1 MKGKVRGLESMVDVE
16 KFIKKM
22 ELEGYVKETLA
33 EIVQMLDKKIKE
45 DMPGVNIAIRI
56 ELGIA
61 DGRTPRRKE

>member
-1 MKGKVRGLESMVDVE
+1 MVDIE
-16 KFIKKM
+16 KFIKKI

-33 EIVQMLDKKIKE
+33 EIVQIVDRKFKE

-61 DGRTPRRKE
+61 DGQTPRRKE

>member
-1 MKGKVRGLESMVDVE
+1 MVDIE
-16 KFIKKM
+16 KFIKEI

-33 EIVQMLDKKIKE
+33 EIVQMVDKKIKE

-61 DGRTPRRKE
+61 NGQTPRRKK

>member
-1 MKGKVRGLESMVDVE
+1 MVDVE
-16 KFIKKM
+16 KFIKKI

-45 DMPGVNIAIRI
+45 DMPGVDIAIRI

>member
-1 MKGKVRGLESMVDVE
+1 MVDVE

-33 EIVQMLDKKIKE
+33 EIFQVLDRKIKE
-45 DMPGVNIAIRI
+45 DMPGVKIVIRI

-61 DGRTPRRKE
+61 DGRTPRGKDNG

>member
-1 MKGKVRGLESMVDVE
+1 MVDIE
-16 KFIKKM
+16 KFINKI

-61 DGRTPRRKE
+61 DGRTPWRKE

>member
-1 MKGKVRGLESMVDVE
+1 MVDIE

-33 EIVQMLDKKIKE
+33 EIGQMLDKKIKE
-45 DMPGVNIAIRI
+45 DMPGVKIAIRI

-61 DGRTPRRKE
+61 DGRTPWRKE

>member
-1 MKGKVRGLESMVDVE
+1 MVDVE

-22 ELEGYVKETLA
+22 ELEGYVKEILA
-33 EIVQMLDKKIKE
+33 EIVQMVDRKIKE

-61 DGRTPRRKE
+61 DGQIPRRKNNERNG

>member
-1 MKGKVRGLESMVDVE
+1 MVDIE
-16 KFIKKM
+16 KFINKI

-45 DMPGVNIAIRI
+45 DMPGINIAIRI

-61 DGRTPRRKE
+61 DGRTPWRKE

>member
-1 MKGKVRGLESMVDVE
+1 MVDVE

-33 EIVQMLDKKIKE
+33 EIVQTVDKKIKE
-45 DMPGVNIAIRI
+45 DMPGVKIAIKI

-61 DGRTPRRKE
+61 DGRTPRRKDNERNG

>member
-1 MKGKVRGLESMVDVE
+1 MVDVE

-22 ELEGYVKETLA
+22 ELEGYVKEILA
-33 EIVQMLDKKIKE
+33 EIVQMVDRKIKK

-61 DGRTPRRKE
+61 DGQIPRSKNNERNG

>member
-1 MKGKVRGLESMVDVE
+1 MVDVE
-16 KFIKKM
+16 KFINKL

-33 EIVQMLDKKIKE
+33 VIVQIVDRKIKE
-45 DMPGVNIAIRI
+45 DMPGVNIAIKI

>member
-1 MKGKVRGLESMVDVE
+1 MVDVE

-33 EIVQMLDKKIKE
+33 EIVQMLDRKIKE

-61 DGRTPRRKE
+61 DGRTPRRKNNE

>member
-1 MKGKVRGLESMVDVE
+1 MVDVE

-22 ELEGYVKETLA
+22 ELEAYVKEILA
-33 EIVQMLDKKIKE
+33 EIVQIVDKRIKE

-61 DGRTPRRKE
+61 DGRTPRRKDNERNG